1 LCDKIDFEPDRVF
14 RTYDISGE
22 SRMDN
27 KTIVGKRIWITII
40 LFGLFGQLAWM
51 IENMYFNLF
60 LYNTISGDPK
70 AIASM
75 VAASAITATL
85 TTILMGALSDRVSK
99 RKLFISVGYILW
111 GLITLSFAFVSVD
124 NMAKVFGGG
133 NIVVITVL
141 VVIIMDCIMTF
152 FGSMA
157 NDGAFNA
164 WVTDTTN
171 LHNRGKV
178 EGVIAILPLVAMLII
193 FGGFDIMVQQDN
205 WPLFFLIS
213 GGLISFGGV
222 IGIFLIKES
231 DVKKS
236 DTNYWD
242 TLTYGFK
249 PKTIKAHHRLY
260 IYLIG
265 LAVFG
270 IAVQV
275 YMPYFIIYIQRYLG
289 IDSYAIL
296 LGIVLILA
304 SVVSVIVGRFI
315 KADNKNKFFVPGV
328 VVMAIGLILLF
339 VTREPL
345 LVGIS
350 GTIMMSGNLVLTTIL
365 NVKVRDNTPLDK
377 VGHFQGIRMI
387 FSVMIPMII
396 GPFIGAQVITNS
408 GVLYEDLGVLKPVP
422 TPGIFI
428 ASAVI
433 VILTLVPVWFAVR
446 QEKKAVKENH
456 G

>member
-1 LCDKIDFEPDRVF
+1 ME
-14 RTYDISGE
+14 
-22 SRMDN
+22 N
-27 KTIVGKRIWITII
+27 KTAVGKRIWITII

-60 LYNTISGDPK
+60 LYDTISGDPK

-75 VAASAITATL
+75 VATSAITATL

-111 GLITLSFAFVSVD
+111 GLITLAFAFVSVD
-124 NMAKVFGGG
+124 NIAR
-133 NIVVITVL
+133 VVHGADVVAITVL

-164 WVTDTTN
+164 WVTDSTN
-171 LHNRGKV
+171 LHNRGKI
-178 EGVIAILPLVAMLII
+178 EGVIAVLPLVAMLII
-193 FGGFDIMVQQDN
+193 FGGFDTLVQQDN

-213 GGLISFGGV
+213 GGLISLGGV

-236 DTNYWD
+236 ETNYWD

-249 PKTIKAHHRLY
+249 PKTIRKHGVLY

-275 YMPYFIIYIQRYLG
+275 YMPYFIIYVQRFLG

-296 LGIVLILA
+296 LGVILILA
-304 SVVSVIVGRFI
+304 SVASVIVGRFI
-315 KADNKNKFFVPGV
+315 KANNKNKFFLPGV
-328 VVMAIGLILLF
+328 VIMAVGLILLF
-339 VTREPL
+339 VTRNPV
-345 LVGIS
+345 LVGVS
-350 GTIMMSGNLVLTTIL
+350 GTIMMSGNLILTTIL
-365 NVKVRDNTPLDK
+365 NVKVRDHTPLDK

-396 GPFIGAQVITNS
+396 GPFIGARVITDS
-408 GVLYEDLGVLKPVP
+408 GLVYEDLGVIKQVP

-428 ASAVI
+428 ASAVV
-433 VILTLVPVWFAVR
+433 VILTLVPVWFAIK
-446 QEKKAVKENH
+446 QERKASKESNE
-456 G
+456 